1 MKGEL
6 RIIHATGSE
15 TVVEMIN
22 VPKPSLLCIR
32 QQLQSAVGDGYVEQI
47 PGFNTVKWHSEKKI
61 QVCYAFANED
71 GKRLKLPLNV
81 RATELWFAAS
91 RRNGGMGTFPDYLV
105 GDIAIVSGDIE
116 FMKAFRGD
124 DDEC

>member
-6 RIIHATGSE
+6 RIIHANGSE
-15 TVVEMIN
+15 TVVEMVK
-22 VPKPSLLCIR
+22 VPNLKQI
-32 QQLQSAVGDGYVEQI
+32 QSAVGDGYIEQI
-47 PGFNTVKWHSEKKI
+47 PSFNTVKWHSEKKI
-61 QVCYAFANED
+61 QVCYAFGNED

-91 RRNGGMGTFPDYLV
+91 RRNGGMGTIPDYLV

-124 DDEC
+124 DGD